1 VLADRR
7 ENGNFME
14 KIFVIALLI
23 PLILFEAY
31 LCTAFL
37 PLPWQRAVTDVLVRL
52 LPASQTPVTHPM
64 LSQEIEQVL
73 SENVWLK
80 VGVLA
85 ITLLLLAVNAW
96 AIRRL
101 LRLLRRGRSAPRSV

>member
-1 VLADRR
+1 
-7 ENGNFME
+7 M
-14 KIFVIALLI
+14 KFVKKTFAIAFLI

-37 PLPWQRAVTDVLVRL
+37 PLRWQYAINDVLVRL
-52 LPASQTPVTHPM
+52 LPESHDWTPVTHPM
-64 LSQEIEQVL
+64 LNQEIEQFL
-73 SENVWLK
+73 SEHVWIK
-80 VGVLA
+80 VGLYA

-101 LRLLRRGRSAPRSV
+101 LRLLRCA

>member
-1 VLADRR
+1 MPHTAAHP
-7 ENGNFME
+7 M
-14 KIFVIALLI
+14 KFVKKTFVTALLI

-31 LCTAFL
+31 LSTAL
-37 PLPWQRAVTDVLVRL
+37 LLRWQHAINDVLVRL
-52 LPASQTPVTHPM
+52 PPESQTPVTHPM

-80 VGVLA
+80 VGVWA

-96 AIRRL
+96 AIQRL
-101 LRLLRRGRSAPRSV
+101 LRLLRRERTAPRSV

>member
-1 VLADRR
+1 MKKTLS
-7 ENGNFME
+7 
-14 KIFVIALLI
+14 IAPLV

-37 PLPWQRAVTDVLVRL
+37 PLPWQRAINDVLVRL
-52 LPASQTPVTHPM
+52 LPESQTPVAHPM

-80 VGVLA
+80 VGVYA

-101 LRLLRRGRSAPRSV
+101 LRILRCERSGQGTV

>member
-1 VLADRR
+1 MPHTAAHP
-7 ENGNFME
+7 M
-14 KIFVIALLI
+14 KFVKKTFVTALLI

-37 PLPWQRAVTDVLVRL
+37 PLRWQHAINDVLVRL
-52 LPASQTPVTHPM
+52 PPESQTPVTHPM

-80 VGVLA
+80 VGVWA

-96 AIRRL
+96 AIQRL
-101 LRLLRRGRSAPRSV
+101 LRLLRRERTAPRSV

>member
-1 VLADRR
+1 MKKTLS
-7 ENGNFME
+7 
-14 KIFVIALLI
+14 IALLV

-37 PLPWQRAVTDVLVRL
+37 PLPWQRAINDVLVRL
-52 LPASQTPVTHPM
+52 LPESQTPVTHPM

-80 VGVLA
+80 VGVYA
-85 ITLLLLAVNAW
+85 ITLLLLAVNTW

-101 LRLLRRGRSAPRSV
+101 CGFLRCERSGQGTV